1 MKYYYKYL
9 IYLSLLIPLAIWVYF
24 YSPLQELSVNLFLV
38 IAIVF
43 IIRKPLIM
51 LINFFI
57 KKRFYR
63 AIVSIIINLIWSFF
77 IFWFIGINQLDFLVA
92 ILSFLV
98 ISISLNLSKIINNVI
113 SGALLLG
120 SGQFEVGDLVET
132 NGIQGIIQEIT
143 LNYTIIREFDGV
155 NAIIPNSSVYGS
167 SIIKFTHKKYQAY
180 RRVKRKEFDKKKL
193 YKQYVKM
200 INKLLTSKIKT
211 TRYVKSLELLGSVNP
226 ETLNDKIMKIFD
238 RYEPIFGIRP
248 GYIIDKTR
256 FGRVRIN
263 LYVNSLKPKL
273 IMGFIDALLRDLVYE
288 IYQEEIYDGWDKYL
302 LNTNKREGGI
312 GK

>member
-24 YSPLQELSVNLFLV
+24 YSPLPELSVNLFLV

-77 IFWFIGINQLDFLVA
+77 IFWFIGLINPPFLVA
-92 ILSFLV
+92 ILSFLL
-98 ISISLNLSKIINNVI
+98 ISISLNLSKIINNII

-132 NGIQGIIQEIT
+132 NGIQGTIQEIT

-155 NAIIPNSSVYGS
+155 NVIIPNSSVYGS
-167 SIIKFTHKKYQAY
+167 SIIKFTHKKYQVY
-180 RRVKRKEFDKKKL
+180 RRVKKEEFDKKKL

-200 INKLLTSKIKT
+200 INQLLTSKIKT

-226 ETLNDKIMKIFD
+226 ETLNDKIMKVFD
-238 RYEPIFGIRP
+238 RYEPVFGIRP

-256 FGRVRIN
+256 FERVRII

-273 IMGFIDALLRDLVYE
+273 ILGFIDALLRDLVYE
-288 IYQEEIYDGWDKYL
+288 IYQEEIYDGWDIYQS
-302 LNTNKREGGI
+302 NTNKREGGVV
-312 GK
+312 K

>member
-24 YSPLQELSVNLFLV
+24 YSPLHELSVNLFLV
-38 IAIVF
+38 IAIIF

-77 IFWFIGINQLDFLVA
+77 IFWFIGIINPPFLVA
-92 ILSFLV
+92 ILSFLL
-98 ISISLNLSKIINNVI
+98 ISISLNLSKIINNII

-132 NGIQGIIQEIT
+132 NGIQGTIQEIT

-180 RRVKRKEFDKKKL
+180 RRVKKEEFDKKKL

-226 ETLNDKIMKIFD
+226 ENLNDKIMKVFD
-238 RYEPIFGIRP
+238 RYEPVFGMRP
-248 GYIIDKTR
+248 EYTIDKTR

-273 IMGFIDALLRDLVYE
+273 ILEFIDALLRDLVYE
-288 IYQEEIYDGWDKYL
+288 MYQEEIYDGWDKYQS
-302 LNTNKREGGI
+302 NANKREGGVV
-312 GK
+312 K